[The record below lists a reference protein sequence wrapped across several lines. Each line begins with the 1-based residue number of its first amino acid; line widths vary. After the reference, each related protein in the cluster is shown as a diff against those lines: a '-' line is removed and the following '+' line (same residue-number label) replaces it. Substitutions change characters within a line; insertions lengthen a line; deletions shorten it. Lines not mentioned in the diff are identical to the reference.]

1 MSFNVIPTPDFKK
14 LFKRLLKKYPS
25 LKSDLTQ
32 LIEEL
37 SDNPET
43 GIFLGH
49 SVYKIRMAI
58 SSKGKGKAAG
68 ARVITYVVTEDKE
81 VYLVHIYDKSQLDNI
96 TKQQILELLKN
107 AHLL

>member
-1 MSFNVIPTPDFKK
+1 MSYNVIPTPNFKN

-25 LKSDLTQ
+25 LIHDMTL

-37 SDNPET
+37 SENPET

-49 SVYKIRMAI
+49 NVYKIRMAI
-58 SSKGKGKAAG
+58 SSKGKGKSAG

-81 VYLVHIYDKSQLDNI
+81 VYLVYIYDKSQLDNI
-96 TKQQILELLKN
+96 TKQQIFELLRN
-107 AHLL
+107 AQLL